1 MQLTKKILTKKIYA
15 MSTIIQNS
23 TDEVV
28 LIDYIKTLDCIFYK
42 YKYIQNQSI
51 ISIHLVSFFA
61 FN

>member
-28 LIDYIKTLDCIFYK
+28 LIDYIKTLDCIFSK
-42 YKYIQNQSI
+42 YKHIQNQSI
-51 ISIHLVSFFA
+51 ISIHLVSFIA